1 MNLSLPGFSW
11 FLFWTILFSFLWV
24 LLNFLCFQF
33 LKTRF
38 CLSFPSTAMCLK
50 KKNFASLH
58 FIFVQG
64 TISDEIGDMI
74 IAVAVCWVLIM
85 NLAIDW
91 RLHIHYPILFSLSEW
106 MIKLG
111 NRMIKEPVP
120 GNTPQS
126 CLQPGPSN
134 WLLVA
139 SSLLLSSCL
148 SAIQWTGINLLL
160 CLTANSP
167 HHLLSVFCVNQ
178 AIVWCFWTH
187 KLNLHSHPGRW
198 LFLSSLCRWD
208 ESLSEQ
214 LPQTKARSYF
224 LTMTQWCINIKFHL
238 LSMAFMSRF
247 PPLSPCVDPCSVKGL
262 NLPPPSIFA
271 FSFLPQALY
280 LPSA

>member
-1 MNLSLPGFSW
+1 
-11 FLFWTILFSFLWV
+11 
-24 LLNFLCFQF
+24 
-33 LKTRF
+33 
-38 CLSFPSTAMCLK
+38 
-50 KKNFASLH
+50 
-58 FIFVQG
+58 
-64 TISDEIGDMI
+64 
-74 IAVAVCWVLIM
+74 
-85 NLAIDW
+85 
-91 RLHIHYPILFSLSEW
+91 

-280 LPSA
+280 LPSAWNIWPLLSFRYSNYSSGSKITSWVPGNFWFIPKLRISSLAPLRTGKFHSWYLSGCHLSKC